1 MIWVVLL
8 MWPHLCFVLEQ
19 AGEVG
24 GHGEDDDEDAGGQ
37 GHAAGEVLLGPG
49 QQEEEVSSD
58 FGNILSKNIKTVVIL
73 RQYVE

>member
-1 MIWVVLL
+1 MLDFTEKWVGLL
-8 MWPHLCFVLEQ
+8 NWPHLCFVLEQ

-49 QQEEEVSSD
+49 QQEEEVSLD
-58 FGNILSKNIKTVVIL
+58 FRNISRTLK
-73 RQYVE
+73 QW

>member
-37 GHAAGEVLLGPG
+37 GHAAGQVLLGPG
-49 QQEEEVSSD
+49 QQGQVSLD
-58 FGNILSKNIKTVVIL
+58 FGTLL
-73 RQYVE
+73 RTLKL

>member
-1 MIWVVLL
+1 MC
-8 MWPHLCFVLEQ
+8 HLCFVLEQ

-49 QQEEEVSSD
+49 QQGQVSLD
-58 FGNILSKNIKTVVIL
+58 FRNILSKNIKTVVIL

>member
-1 MIWVVLL
+1 MLDFTEKRVAVGLL

-37 GHAAGEVLLGPG
+37 GHAAGEVLLGSG
-49 QQEEEVSSD
+49 HQGEVSLD
-58 FGNILSKNIKTVVIL
+58 FRNILRTL
-73 RQYVE
+73 

>member
-49 QQEEEVSSD
+49 QQEVSLD
-58 FGNILSKNIKTVVIL
+58 FRNI
-73 RQYVE
+73 EH

>member
-1 MIWVVLL
+1 MLDLTDKWGALL
-8 MWPHLCFVLEQ
+8 IWPHLCFVLEQ

-49 QQEEEVSSD
+49 QQEEEVSLD
-58 FGNILSKNIKTVVIL
+58 FRNISRTLK
-73 RQYVE
+73 QW